1 MQYSL
6 LFVLLQLQSLT
17 VAQDNVWS
25 SQQQEQIIGRIH
37 RQPQMEECHVY
48 IPRLAGSSDMA
59 LRHKVTVKEKL
70 LELFVGK

>member
-1 MQYSL
+1 M
-6 LFVLLQLQSLT
+6 
-17 VAQDNVWS
+17 WS